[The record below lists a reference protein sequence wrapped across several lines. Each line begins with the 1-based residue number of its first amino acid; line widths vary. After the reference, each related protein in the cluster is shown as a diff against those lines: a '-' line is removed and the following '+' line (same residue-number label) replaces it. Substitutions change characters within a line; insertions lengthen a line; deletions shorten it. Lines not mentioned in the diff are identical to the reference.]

1 MKSKF
6 HFNPMAEFMHEN
18 FEDSEVEEMFEEFKK
33 THGKSYNDPAE
44 HEQRKH
50 IFRHNMRS
58 VRRTPVGFRATL
70 NCRKFKVALNLIY
83 GIFYHT
89 YQMLII

>member
-18 FEDSEVEEMFEEFKK
+18 FEDNEVEEMFEEFKK
-33 THGKSYNDPAE
+33 THGKSYIDPEE

-58 VRRTPVGFRATL
+58 VRHLLYRQTFTKTFFSIREDNFVLKIT
-70 NCRKFKVALNLIY
+70 
-83 GIFYHT
+83 T
-89 YQMLII
+89 Y

>member
-18 FEDSEVEEMFEEFKK
+18 FEDNEVEEMFEEFKK
-33 THGKSYNDPAE
+33 THGKSYIDPEE

-58 VRRTPVGFRATL
+58 VRHLFISKLSRKLFFQYVKITL
-70 NCRKFKVALNLIY
+70 FLK
-83 GIFYHT
+83 
-89 YQMLII
+89 

>member
-33 THGKSYNDPAE
+33 THGKSYDDLAE
-44 HEQRKH
+44 HEQRNH

-58 VRRTPVGFRATL
+58 VSHLPCYKL
-70 NCRKFKVALNLIY
+70 SLKS
-83 GIFYHT
+83 
-89 YQMLII
+89 

>member
-1 MKSKF
+1 MNVSTNYWNFIRFCSFSFKGTSCKKKIEKMKSKF

-18 FEDSEVEEMFEEFKK
+18 FEDSQVEEMFEEFKK

-58 VRRTPVGFRATL
+58 VRHLP
-70 NCRKFKVALNLIY
+70 C
-83 GIFYHT
+83 
-89 YQMLII
+89 

>member
-18 FEDSEVEEMFEEFKK
+18 FEDTEVEDMFEEFKK
-33 THGKSYNDPAE
+33 THNKSYDDLTE

-50 IFRHNMRS
+50 IFRHNMR
-58 VRRTPVGFRATL
+58 
-70 NCRKFKVALNLIY
+70 
-83 GIFYHT
+83 
-89 YQMLII
+89 

>member
-58 VRRTPVGFRATL
+58 VRQPSLLV
-70 NCRKFKVALNLIY
+70 N
-83 GIFYHT
+83 FY
-89 YQMLII
+89 